1 MLPQEHMEPL
11 SNAGW
16 GLEKLHPPVT
26 SLCSSIKRAHRTAFM
41 DQLSGPIETKGAK
54 CLLRVSVRVRLKT

>member
-1 MLPQEHMEPL
+1 MQV
-11 SNAGW
+11 
-16 GLEKLHPPVT
+16 GLESPLPCNLTLLIHQKGT
-26 SLCSSIKRAHRTAFM
+26 QDCFM